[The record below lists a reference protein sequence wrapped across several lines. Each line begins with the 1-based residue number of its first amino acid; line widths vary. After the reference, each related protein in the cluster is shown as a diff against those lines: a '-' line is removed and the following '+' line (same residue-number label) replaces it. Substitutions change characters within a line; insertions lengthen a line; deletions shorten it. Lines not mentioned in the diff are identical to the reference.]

1 MIVVRTAEAAEQ
13 ALTEGQ
19 LVCPRRGCGDTLRR
33 WRYGRRRHVRSLGSQ
48 VIDVRPQR
56 VRCRR
61 CESTHVLLPAAL
73 QPRLGRGGGGN
84 GGVGVGSAGGAGGTG
99 GDGGAAG
106 AGGAPGHGYFQ
117 QPAPQGLPIGTGGTG
132 GEGGA
137 GGAGGDGGQGDIGFD
152 GGRGGDG
159 GPGGGGGAGGDGSG
173 TFNAQA
179 NNGGDGGAGGVGG
192 AGGTGGTGGVG
203 ADGGRGGDSGRG
215 GDGGNAGHGGAAQFS
230 GRGAYGGE
238 GGSGGAGGNAGG
250 AGTGGTAGSGGAG
263 GFGGNGA
270 DGGNGGNGGNGGFG
284 GINGTFGTN
293 GAGGTGG
300 LGTLLGGHNGNI
312 GLNGA
317 TGGIGSTTLTNATVP
332 LQLVNT
338 TEPVVFISLNGGQMV
353 PVLLDT
359 GSTGLVMDSQF
370 LTQNFGPV
378 IGTGTA
384 GYAGGLTYNYNT
396 YSTTVDFGNGLLTLP
411 TSVNVVTSS
420 SPGTLGNFLS
430 RSGAVGVL
438 GIGPNNGFPGTS
450 SIVTAMPGLLN
461 NGVLIDESAGILQF
475 GPNTL
480 TGGITISGAPISTV
494 AVQIDNGPLQQ
505 APVMFDSGG
514 INGTI
519 PSALAS
525 LPSGGFVPAGTT
537 ISVYTSDGQTLL
549 YSYTTTATNTP
560 FVTSGGVMN
569 TGHVPF
575 AQQPIYVS
583 YSPTAIGTTTFN

>member
-1 MIVVRTAEAAEQ
+1 MS
-13 ALTEGQ
+13 GGSS
-19 LVCPRRGCGDTLRR
+19 RRYPPELRER
-33 WRYGRRRHVRSLGSQ
+33 
-48 VIDVRPQR
+48 
-56 VRCRR
+56 
-61 CESTHVLLPAAL
+61 
-73 QPRLGRGGGGN
+73 
-84 GGVGVGSAGGAGGTG
+84 
-99 GDGGAAG
+99 
-106 AGGAPGHGYFQ
+106 
-117 QPAPQGLPIGTGGTG
+117 
-132 GEGGA
+132 
-137 GGAGGDGGQGDIGFD
+137 
-152 GGRGGDG
+152 
-159 GPGGGGGAGGDGSG
+159 

-192 AGGTGGTGGVG
+192 AGGT
-203 ADGGRGGDSGRG
+203 
-215 GDGGNAGHGGAAQFS
+215 
-230 GRGAYGGE
+230 
-238 GGSGGAGGNAGG
+238 
-250 AGTGGTAGSGGAG
+250 
-263 GFGGNGA
+263 
-270 DGGNGGNGGNGGFG
+270 GGFG

-317 TGGIGSTTLTNATVP
+317 TGGIGSTTLTNGDRTAAAGEYHRAGGIHLLKRRP
-332 LQLVNT
+332 
-338 TEPVVFISLNGGQMV
+338 NGARAARHRIHRSGHGQ
-353 PVLLDT
+353 PIPDAELRPRHRD
-359 GSTGLVMDSQF
+359 GH
-370 LTQNFGPV
+370 
-378 IGTGTA
+378 A